1 MAGGTQDASAL
12 EAFRDS
18 ARDLLAAT
26 NPLERA
32 RRMAAKPPGFERSAW
47 RQLAEAGWPAILVA
61 EADGGLGLGLAELA
75 AVTEQAG
82 HQLLAEPFVAAGVQA
97 VAAMSALPGGE
108 LRTALL
114 DKALAGEL
122 VAGLAWQAR
131 DGQVEPHEAVAMRAT
146 RRDGRYALDGT
157 ACHVLPAEGADGWL
171 VLASGDDGPGLYWVD
186 AGAAGVTITAE
197 PRADGSPMGT
207 LALHG
212 ATAAQLCAGSAATDA
227 VARANEIAR
236 IAQAAE
242 LLGVARRMLATTL
255 AYTGTRVQFG
265 KPIGSFQA
273 LQHAMVDAWMQ
284 VELAAACL
292 DDVARHTPLDAPL
305 TTLARGASRAKARA
319 ASAALGMGRLAIQMH
334 GAIAYTDEYE
344 VGLYFKR
351 ALALSAWLGHAE
363 AHQRRHVALAGM
375 DAPAAAPAP
384 AAPGSPREFPK
395 QADWAAMPEAEFR
408 SLFRDFYARHY
419 PQHLRHMPW
428 RVRWAEIREWYLVMS
443 RQGWIAPAW
452 PREWGGMELPPDK
465 LLAFI
470 EEQEH
475 YGVARPPDQG
485 LIMLG
490 PILMRF
496 GTDEQRR
503 RFLPRILSGEHVWCQ
518 GYSEPNAGS
527 DLASLRCEALAD
539 GDDFLVSGQK
549 TWTTLAQDAT
559 HMFMLVRTARGAKKQ
574 EGISFLLV
582 DLASPGVTVRPIRNI
597 AGHEEFC
604 EVFFDKVRVPAA
616 NLVGELHQGWN
627 IAKALLGFERIFGG
641 SPKQSQFAL
650 AQLDALAR
658 ARGLMDDA
666 LFVQRRGRLA
676 MDVADLASAYARY
689 ADMVRRGEPLPA
701 SVSFLKVWATET
713 CERIGLL
720 LIEAAAEGGGSLAA
734 VHGHGAQVHVLAPL
748 MNAAAAKI
756 FSGSNEIQRNILA
769 RQVLGMP
776 A

>member
-1 MAGGTQDASAL
+1 MPDSMQDASAL

-18 ARDLLAAT
+18 ARDLLAAI
-26 NPLERA
+26 NPPERA
-32 RRMAAKPPGFERSAW
+32 RRVAVAAPGFERAAW
-47 RQLAEAGWPAILVA
+47 MQLAEAGWPAILVA
-61 EADGGLGLGLAELA
+61 EADGGLGLGLAELT

-82 HQLLAEPFVAAGVQA
+82 YHLLAEPFVAAGVQA
-97 VAAMSALPGGE
+97 VAALAALPGGE
-108 LRTALL
+108 HRNTLLARALG
-114 DKALAGEL
+114 GEL
-122 VAGLAWQAR
+122 IAGLAWQAR
-131 DGQVEPHEAVAMRAT
+131 DGQLEPGEACAMRAS
-146 RRDGRYALDGT
+146 RHGEGHVLDGV

-171 VLASGDDGPGLYWVD
+171 AFATGEEGPGLYWVQ
-186 AGAAGVTITAE
+186 AGAEGVSLTPE
-197 PRADGSPMGT
+197 PRADGSPMGM
-207 LALHG
+207 LSLHG
-212 ATAAQLCAGSAATDA
+212 ASAFLLGAGAPATDA
-227 VARANEIAR
+227 LARANEIAR
-236 IAQAAE
+236 IAQSAE
-242 LLGVARRMLATTL
+242 LLGVARRMLQTTL
-255 AYTGTRVQFG
+255 AYMGTRVQFG

-292 DDVARHTPLDAPL
+292 DDVARNTPLDAPL
-305 TTLARGASRAKARA
+305 TVLARGASRAKARA

-351 ALALSAWLGHAE
+351 ALALSAWLGNAE
-363 AHQRRHVALAGM
+363 ALRRRHVALAGM
-375 DAPAAAPAP
+375 DAPAPVPVSPAS
-384 AAPGSPREFPK
+384 AGPREFPQ

-408 SLFRDFYARHY
+408 TMFRDFYARHY

-428 RVRWAEIREWYLVMS
+428 RVRWAEIRDWYLLMS

-496 GTDEQRR
+496 GTDAQRR

-527 DLASLRCEALAD
+527 DLASLRCEALTD
-539 GDDFLVSGQK
+539 GDGFLVSGQK

-604 EVFFDKVRVPAA
+604 EVFFDAVRVPGD
-616 NLVGELHQGWN
+616 NLVGEIHQGWN

-641 SPKQSQFAL
+641 SPKQSQYAL

-658 ARGLMDDA
+658 ARGLVDDP

-720 LIEAAAEGGGSLAA
+720 LIEAAAEGGGSLAS
-734 VHGHGAQVHVLAPL
+734 VPGDGAQVHVLAPL
-748 MNAAAAKI
+748 LNAAAAKI

>member
-1 MAGGTQDASAL
+1 MDSRTQDASAL

-18 ARDLLAAT
+18 ARDLLAAI

-32 RRMAAKPPGFERSAW
+32 RRLAATPPGFERVAW
-47 RQLAEAGWPAILVA
+47 TQLAEAGWPAIIVA

-82 HQLLAEPFVAAGVQA
+82 YHLLAEPFVAAGVQA
-97 VAAMSALPGGE
+97 IAALSALPDGDV
-108 LRTALL
+108 RRALL
-114 DKALAGEL
+114 SRALAGEL
-122 VAGLAWQAR
+122 VAGLAWQAH
-131 DGQVEPHEAVAMRAT
+131 DGQVEPGEACAMRAA
-146 RRDGRYALDGT
+146 RQDAGHALKGI
-157 ACHVLPAEGADGWL
+157 ARHLLPAAGADGWL
-171 VLASGDDGPGLYWVD
+171 VLATADDGPGLYWVE
-186 AGAAGVTITAE
+186 ASATGVSVAAE
-197 PRADGSPMGT
+197 SRADGTPMGT
-207 LALHG
+207 LSLHG
-212 ATAAQLCAGSAATDA
+212 ASASLLCAGVRATDA
-227 VARANEIAR
+227 VARANEVAR
-236 IAQAAE
+236 IAQSAE
-242 LLGVARRMLATTL
+242 LLGVSRRMLDTTL
-255 AYTGTRVQFG
+255 AYMATRVQFG

-284 VELAAACL
+284 VELAAACV
-292 DDVARHTPLDAPL
+292 DDVARNTPVDAPL
-305 TTLARGASRAKARA
+305 PALARGASRAKARA
-319 ASAALGMGRLAIQMH
+319 AAAALGMARLAIQMH

-363 AHQRRHVALAGM
+363 AHQRRHVALAAM
-375 DAPAAAPAP
+375 DAPAPAPAP
-384 AAPGSPREFPK
+384 ATSAGPREFPK
-395 QADWAAMPEAEFR
+395 QADWATMPEAEFR
-408 SLFRDFYARHY
+408 AMFRDFYARHY

-428 RVRWAEIREWYLVMS
+428 RVRWAEIRDWYLLLS

-496 GTDEQRR
+496 GTDAQRR

-539 GDDFLVSGQK
+539 GDGFLVSGQK

-604 EVFFDKVRVPAA
+604 EVFFDAVRVPAD
-616 NLVGELHQGWN
+616 NLVGEIHQGWN

-641 SPKQSQFAL
+641 SPKQSQYAL

-658 ARGLMDDA
+658 ARGLVDDP

-720 LIEAAAEGGGSLAA
+720 LIEAAAEGGGSLAS
-734 VHGHGAQVHVLAPL
+734 VPGEGAQVHVLAPL
-748 MNAAAAKI
+748 LNAAAAKI

>member
-1 MAGGTQDASAL
+1 MAGGTHDASAL

-18 ARDLLAAT
+18 ARDLLCAI

-32 RRMAAKPPGFERSAW
+32 RRMAAVEPGFERAAW
-47 RQLAEAGWPAILVA
+47 IQVAEAGWPAIIVA

-82 HQLLAEPFVAAGVQA
+82 RHLLAEPFVGAGVQA
-97 VAAMSALPGGE
+97 VAALASLPDGE
-108 LRTALL
+108 HRTRLL
-114 DKALAGEL
+114 GKALVGDL

-131 DGQVEPHEAVAMRAT
+131 DGQVEPGEACAVRAA
-146 RRDGRYALDGT
+146 RHGEGHALDGT

-171 VLASGDDGPGLYWVD
+171 VHAGGDEGPGLYWVE
-186 AGAAGVTITAE
+186 AGAPGITLAAE

-207 LALHG
+207 LSLHG
-212 ATAAQLCAGSAATDA
+212 AAATRLCAGTAATEA
-227 VARANEIAR
+227 VARANDIAR
-236 IAQAAE
+236 IAQSAE
-242 LLGVARRMLATTL
+242 LLGVARRMLETTL
-255 AYTGTRVQFG
+255 AYMGTRVQFG

-292 DDVARHTPLDAPL
+292 DDVARNTPVDAPL
-305 TTLARGASRAKARA
+305 AMLARGASRAKARA

-363 AHQRRHVALAGM
+363 AHQRRHVALAAM
-375 DAPAAAPAP
+375 DAPAPAPAP
-384 AAPGSPREFPK
+384 AASAGPRAFPK
-395 QADWAAMPEAEFR
+395 QADWVAMPEAEFR
-408 SLFRDFYARHY
+408 AMFRDFYALHY

-428 RVRWAEIREWYLVMS
+428 RVRWAEIRDWYLLMS

-475 YGVARPPDQG
+475 YGIARPPDQG

-527 DLASLRCEALAD
+527 DLASLRCEALTD
-539 GDDFLVSGQK
+539 GDGFLVSGQK

-658 ARGLMDDA
+658 ARGLVDDA

-676 MDVADLASAYARY
+676 MDVADLASAYTRY

-720 LIEAAAEGGGSLAA
+720 LVEAAAEGGGSLAA
-734 VHGHGAQVHVLAPL
+734 VPGDGAQVHVLAPL